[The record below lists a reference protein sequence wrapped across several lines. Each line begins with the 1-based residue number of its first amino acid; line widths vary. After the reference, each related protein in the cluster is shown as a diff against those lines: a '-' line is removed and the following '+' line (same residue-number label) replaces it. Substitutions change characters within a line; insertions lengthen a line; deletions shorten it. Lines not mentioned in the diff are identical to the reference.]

1 MMRMKKIGLSLL
13 LLLSVTTGYG
23 QREYD
28 QFFLE
33 AMMQRQKGNNDA
45 AFDLLRHCLEINPD
59 APEAYYFLAQYYNA
73 LKDGEKS
80 LAYIQK
86 AAALDPD
93 NATYMETLAQAYIR
107 QQDYEAAIPV
117 VEKIYERDK
126 GDAVPTVSAGGRFRF
141 GRRGAEPYRSHRWQ
155 ERTPVGSQ
163 ERDIYPSGEQE
174 SGHCRDKGFG

>member
-1 MMRMKKIGLSLL
+1 MMRMKKFGLSLL
-13 LLLSVTTGYG
+13 LLLSVTAGYG

-86 AAALDPD
+86 AASLDPE
-93 NATYMETLAQAYIR
+93 NATYM
-107 QQDYEAAIPV
+107 
-117 VEKIYERDK
+117 
-126 GDAVPTVSAGGRFRF
+126 
-141 GRRGAEPYRSHRWQ
+141 
-155 ERTPVGSQ
+155 
-163 ERDIYPSGEQE
+163 
-174 SGHCRDKGFG
+174 